1 MALLH
6 MEVETVQSTQARM
19 VSEKEA
25 LLNHLAALTGQ
36 LNQTVGSAWIGS
48 AASEFIQGYEAL
60 RSQLNQQLETLGQL
74 ATALNTEI
82 AQWQEMA
89 SRLG

>member
-6 MEVETVQSTQARM
+6 MEVETVQATQAKM
-19 VSEKEA
+19 VSEKDNI
-25 LLNHLAALTGQ
+25 LNHLESITSQ
-36 LNQTVGSAWIGS
+36 LNQVAGSAWIGS
-48 AASEFIQGYEAL
+48 AATEFLQGYESL
-60 RSQLNQQLETLGQL
+60 RIKLTQQLNTLGQL
-74 ATALNTEI
+74 ATALNNEI

>member
-1 MALLH
+1 MAILH
-6 MEVETVQSTQARM
+6 MEVETVQAAQSKM
-19 VSEKEA
+19 VSGKEA

-36 LNQTVGSAWIGS
+36 INQTVGSAWIGS
-48 AASEFIQGYEAL
+48 AASEFQQGYETL

-82 AQWQEMA
+82 SQWQEMA